1 MYIKKRK
8 RYLKVKIYTIIIFM
22 LMVLTFG
29 FFYIDNKIMPTV
41 QAIGELKAQEI
52 TTRAINESVSVVV
65 KQDVKYED
73 LISIKEDAEG
83 NITFMQAN
91 TMMTKV
97 IKLLC
102 NMQEL

>member
-1 MYIKKRK
+1 MIFLYIKKRK
-8 RYLKVKIYTIIIFM
+8 KYIKYKIYTIIIFI
-22 LMVLTFG
+22 LMILSFA
-29 FFYIDNKIMPTV
+29 FFYIDSKIMPTV

-73 LISIKEDAEG
+73 LISIKEDSEG

-91 TMMTKV
+91 TRMTKY
-97 IKLLC
+97 IKPL
-102 NMQEL
+102 